1 MLYNY
6 YGDKMYNKKIEEVF
20 EEFNTS
26 DKGLTETEVSKRLK
40 KYGENK
46 LTEKKSRS
54 PFKILLDQF
63 TDLMIVI
70 LIFVDVF
77 MLFYA
82 FLFSHDYVDS
92 IVITVVIFIN
102 AIMGFLQENQAEVTL
117 KNLMKYT
124 KTVIQIRRRNEIK
137 EKDAELIDAELL
149 VPGDIMIL
157 NAGDIVPA
165 DARIIDCT
173 NLSVD
178 ESALTG
184 ESLPVVKN
192 DLVIKGNVEI
202 QGRKNM
208 VFSGTNIVTGT
219 ARVVVT
225 NTGMNTE
232 LGKIAKSLNTPYR
245 VSTPL
250 ENKITELSKKITF
263 LIFIILIFTF
273 IISTIRGIKIL
284 DTVML
289 CVSLAV
295 AAIPEGLPAVI
306 TICLSNGTNA
316 MLKKKTIVRQMS
328 AIETIG
334 SLNVICSDKT
344 GTITQ
349 NKMTIEE
356 LNIYNEKML
365 FKVFGLCNDSIIDGE
380 KYIGDP
386 TETCLFEYLD
396 KKNISP
402 RKMRR
407 EDIRVDCIPFDSDR
421 KLMTTLNKIDNTL
434 YLLMKGSNDAVI
446 DKCKYIYKNGKVVE
460 LTAKEK
466 EKLFIEIKNM
476 QDRALRVMTYAY
488 KEVDTLP
495 KKLIDE
501 ESNLVLAGIA
511 GIIDPP
517 RIDVKDA
524 IKKCKKAHIRPIM
537 ITGDSLNT
545 AAAIAK
551 DAGIIKNIDEAILGS
566 ELDKYNDEDLVEIV
580 NKYSVYA
587 RVSPNHKERIVH
599 ALQSEGKVVA
609 MTGDGVNDAPA
620 IKDADVGIG
629 MGITGTDVTKN
640 VADIILLDDSFS
652 TIVSAVEEGR
662 RIYSNITKNIVYSLS
677 SNIAEII
684 IVLTG
689 VILNKTLLLPIHIL
703 FIDLV
708 TDSIP
713 SIALSFE
720 PKEKNIMNKK
730 PKSKNASIFTPLLLA
745 NIISSSIIEVTFVFI
760 TYLWVIKLAPQAV
773 SSTILLALVMQ
784 EIIYAMSVRN
794 LKDTVI
800 KQGIFS
806 NKAMNIGL
814 AILIGIELLFF
825 ATPLRSLIGISVIP
839 ISTAIIVIMIN
850 IFSFFVYEVVKQII
864 VKRFK
869 DEN

>member
-1 MLYNY
+1 
-6 YGDKMYNKKIEEVF
+6 MYNKKIEDVF
-20 EEFNTS
+20 EELKTNEH
-26 DKGLTETEVSKRLK
+26 GLTEKEVENRLK
-40 KYGENK
+40 KYGQNK

-63 TDLMIVI
+63 TDLMILI
-70 LIFVDVF
+70 LIFVDIF
-77 MLFYA
+77 MIIYGI
-82 FLFSHDYVDS
+82 LFSHEFVDP

-102 AIMGFLQENQAEVTL
+102 AIMGFIQENQAEVTL

-124 KTVIQIRRRNEIK
+124 KTVVQIIRRNDVS

-149 VPGDIMIL
+149 VPGDIIIL

-165 DARIIDCT
+165 DARIIECT
-173 NLSVD
+173 KLSVD

-184 ESLPVVKN
+184 ESLPVVKDN
-192 DLVIKGNVEI
+192 LVLKDDLEI
-202 QGRKNM
+202 QKRKNM
-208 VFSGTNIVTGT
+208 LFSGTNIVTGT
-219 ARVVVT
+219 AKAVVT
-225 NTGMNTE
+225 NTGMDTE

-250 ENKITELSKKITF
+250 ENKIKELSKKITF

-273 IISTIRGIKIL
+273 IISTIRGIKVL
-284 DTVML
+284 DTIML

-316 MLKKKTIVRQMS
+316 MLKKKTIVRQMN

-349 NKMTIEE
+349 NKMAIEE
-356 LNIYNEKML
+356 LKIYDKEMI
-365 FKVFGLCNDSIIDGE
+365 FKVFGLCNDTLIEDG
-380 KYIGDP
+380 KYMGDP

-396 KKNISP
+396 KENISP
-402 RKMRR
+402 YKMRKENER
-407 EDIRVDCIPFDSDR
+407 IDCIPFDSDR
-421 KLMTTLNKIDNTL
+421 KLMTTINSINGIK
-434 YLLMKGSNDAVI
+434 YLLMKGSNDAVLS
-446 DKCKYIYKNGKVVE
+446 KCKYIYKNGKKIE
-460 LTAKEK
+460 LTDKDK
-466 EKLFIEIKNM
+466 EKLLKEINDM
-476 QDRALRVMTYAY
+476 QDRALRVMSYAY
-488 KEVDTLP
+488 KKLDKLP
-495 KKLIDE
+495 ENIEKE
-501 ESNLVLAGIA
+501 ENNLVLAGIA

-517 RIDVKDA
+517 RTDVKKA
-524 IKKCKKAHIRPIM
+524 IDKCKKAHIRPIM

-551 DAGIIKNIDEAILGS
+551 EVGIIKNKDEAILGK
-566 ELDKYNDEDLVEIV
+566 ELDNYDDKELIEIV
-580 NKYSVYA
+580 NRYSVYA

-689 VILNKTLLLPIHIL
+689 IIFNKTLLLPIHIL

-720 PKEKNIMNKK
+720 PKENNIMNKK
-730 PKSKNASIFTPLLLA
+730 PKPKDSTLFSPLILT
-745 NIISSSIIEVTFVFI
+745 NIISSSIIEVLFVFI
-760 TYLWVIKLAPQAV
+760 TYLWTMKIDSSVIPSA
-773 SSTILLALVMQ
+773 ILLALVMQ
-784 EIIYAMSVRN
+784 EIIYAISVRN
-794 LKDTVI
+794 LKDTVV

-806 NKAMNIGL
+806 NKSMNIGL
-814 AILIGIELLFF
+814 LILIGIELLFF
-825 ATPLRSLIGISVIP
+825 ATPLRNLIGVSVLP
-839 ISTAIIVIMIN
+839 INLAIIIILIN
-850 IFSFFVYEVVKQII
+850 ILSFFVYEVVKQII
-864 VKRFK
+864 VKKFK
-869 DEN
+869 D

>member
-1 MLYNY
+1 
-6 YGDKMYNKKIEEVF
+6 MYNKKIEDVF
-20 EEFNTS
+20 EELKTNEH
-26 DKGLTETEVSKRLK
+26 GLTEKEVEKRLK

-54 PFKILLDQF
+54 PFKIFLDQF

-82 FLFSHDYVDS
+82 FLVSHDYVDS

-124 KTVIQIRRRNEIK
+124 KTVIQILRKNDVK

-165 DARIIDCT
+165 DARIIDC
-173 NLSVD
+173 NNFSVD

-192 DLVIKGNVEI
+192 DLVIKGETEI

-208 VFSGTNIVTGT
+208 VFSGTNVVTGS
-219 ARVVVT
+219 ARAVVT
-225 NTGMNTE
+225 STGMDTE
-232 LGKIAKSLNTPYR
+232 LGRIAKSLNTPYR

-250 ENKITELSKKITF
+250 ENKITELSKKITL

-273 IISTIRGIKIL
+273 IFSTIKGIKII

-316 MLKKKTIVRQMS
+316 MLKRKTIVRQMS

-334 SLNVICSDKT
+334 SLNVVCSDKT

-349 NKMTIEE
+349 NKMTVQK
-356 LNIYNEKML
+356 LNVYNEKML
-365 FKVFGLCNDSIIDGE
+365 FKVFGLCNDAIIEEG
-380 KYIGDP
+380 KFIGDP

-396 KKNISP
+396 KQNISP
-402 RKMRR
+402 YRMRK
-407 EDIRVDCIPFDSDR
+407 EDIRVGCIPFDSDR
-421 KLMTTLNKIDNTL
+421 KLMTTLNKIDNKL

-446 DKCKYIYKNGKVVE
+446 SKCKYIYKNGKKVE

-466 EKLFIEIKNM
+466 EKLFNEIKNM
-476 QDRALRVMTYAY
+476 QDEALRVMSYAY
-488 KEVDTLP
+488 KEVSSLP
-495 KKLIDE
+495 KKLESE
-501 ESNLVLAGIA
+501 EKDLVLAGIA

-517 RIDVKDA
+517 RTDVKEA
-524 IKKCKKAHIRPIM
+524 INKCKRAHIRPIM

-551 DAGIIKNIDEAILGS
+551 EVGIIKGIDEAILGS
-566 ELDKYNDEDLVEIV
+566 ELDKYNDEEIIEVV

-599 ALQSEGKVVA
+599 ALQNQGKVVA

-684 IVLTG
+684 IVLAG
-689 VILNKTLLLPIHIL
+689 LLFNKTLLLPIHIL

-730 PKSKNASIFTPLLLA
+730 PKSKDSTIFTPLILA
-745 NIISSSIIEVTFVFI
+745 NIITSALIEVLFVFI
-760 TYLWVIKLAPQAV
+760 TYLWTMKLDAKVIPSA
-773 SSTILLALVMQ
+773 ILLSLVMQ
-784 EIIYAMSVRN
+784 EIIYAISVRN
-794 LKDTVI
+794 LKDTVV

-806 NKAMNIGL
+806 NRAMNIGL

-825 ATPLRSLIGISVIP
+825 ATPLRNLIGISVLP
-839 ISTAIIVIMIN
+839 ISAVITVILIN
-850 IFSFFVYEVVKQII
+850 LFAFFVYEVIKQ
-864 VKRFK
+864 VMVMKFK
-869 DEN
+869 D

>member
-1 MLYNY
+1 
-6 YGDKMYNKKIEEVF
+6 MYNKKIEEVY
-20 EEFNTS
+20 EELKTS
-26 DKGLTETEVSKRLK
+26 EKGLTEKEVEKRLE
-40 KYGENK
+40 KYGQNK

-54 PFKILLDQF
+54 PFRILLDQF

-70 LIFVDVF
+70 LIFVDIF

-82 FLFSHDYVDS
+82 LFFSHDYVDS

-124 KTVIQIRRRNEIK
+124 KTVIQIKRRDDIK
-137 EKDAELIDAELL
+137 DKDAELIDAEEL

-165 DARIIDCT
+165 DARIIECT

-184 ESLPVVKN
+184 ESLPVLKN
-192 DLVIKGNVEI
+192 NFVIKGEVEI

-208 VFSGTNIVTGT
+208 VFSGTNVVTGT
-219 ARVVVT
+219 AKTIVT
-225 NTGMNTE
+225 NTGMDTE
-232 LGKIAKSLNTPYR
+232 LGRIAKSLNTPYR
-245 VSTPL
+245 VATPL
-250 ENKITELSKKITF
+250 ENKITELSKKITL

-284 DTVML
+284 DTIML

-316 MLKKKTIVRQMS
+316 MLKKNTIVRQMS

-349 NKMTIEE
+349 NKMTVEE
-356 LNIYNEKML
+356 LKVYNERML
-365 FKVFGLCNDSIIDGE
+365 FKIFGLCNDSLIEEG

-396 KKNISP
+396 KQNISP
-402 RKMRR
+402 YKMRK
-407 EDIRVDCIPFDSDR
+407 EDVRVDCIPFDSDR
-421 KLMTTLNKIDNTL
+421 KLMTTLNKIDNKL

-446 DKCKYIYKNGKVVE
+446 SKCKYIYKNGKKVE
-460 LTAKEK
+460 LTEREK
-466 EKLFIEIKNM
+466 DKLLDEIKEM
-476 QDRALRVMTYAY
+476 QDKALRVMSYAY
-488 KEVDTLP
+488 KELDTLP
-495 KKLIDE
+495 KKIMVEENNLI
-501 ESNLVLAGIA
+501 LAGIV

-517 RIDVKDA
+517 RVDVKDA
-524 IKKCKKAHIRPIM
+524 IKKCKRAHIRPIM

-551 DAGIIKNIDEAILGS
+551 EVGIIKTLDEAILGS
-566 ELDKYNDEDLVEIV
+566 ELDKYNDEEIIEIV
-580 NKYSVYA
+580 NRYSVYA

-599 ALQSEGKVVA
+599 ALQSDGKVVA

-689 VILNKTLLLPIHIL
+689 IIFNKTLLLPIHIL

-720 PKEKNIMNKK
+720 PKEENVMGKNPK
-730 PKSKNASIFTPLLLA
+730 PKDSTIFTPLILA
-745 NIISSSIIEVTFVFI
+745 NIITSAFIEVLFVFI
-760 TYLWVIKLAPQAV
+760 TYLWTSKLDAGVI
-773 SSTILLALVMQ
+773 SSAILLSLVMQ
-784 EIIYAMSVRN
+784 EIIYAISVRN
-794 LKDTVI
+794 LKDTVV

-806 NKAMNIGL
+806 NKSMNIGL
-814 AILIGIELLFF
+814 AILIGIEFIFF
-825 ATPLRSLIGISVIP
+825 ATPLRSLIGVSILPVSMAIVVIL
-839 ISTAIIVIMIN
+839 IN
-850 IFSFFVYEVVKQII
+850 LFAFFVYEIAKQII
-864 VKRFK
+864 VKKFK
-869 DEN
+869 D

>member
-1 MLYNY
+1 MMYNY
-6 YGDKMYNKKIEEVF
+6 YGDDMYNKKIEDVF
-20 EEFNTS
+20 EELKTNEH
-26 DKGLTETEVSKRLK
+26 GLTEKEVENRLK

-54 PFKILLDQF
+54 PFKIFLDQF
-63 TDLMIVI
+63 TDLMIII

-124 KTVIQIRRRNEIK
+124 KTAIQILRRDEIK

-165 DARIIDCT
+165 DARIIECT

-192 DLVIKGNVEI
+192 DLVIKEEVEI

-208 VFSGTNIVTGT
+208 VFSGTNVVTGS
-219 ARVVVT
+219 AKVVVT
-225 NTGMNTE
+225 NTGMDTE
-232 LGKIAKSLNTPYR
+232 LGRIAKSLNTPYR
-245 VSTPL
+245 VATPL
-250 ENKITELSKKITF
+250 ENKITELSKKITL

-273 IISTIRGIKIL
+273 IFSTIKGIKVI

-334 SLNVICSDKT
+334 SLNVVCSDKT

-349 NKMTIEE
+349 NKMTVQE
-356 LNIYNEKML
+356 LNVYNEKML
-365 FKVFGLCNDSIIDGE
+365 FKVFGLCNDALIEEG
-380 KYIGDP
+380 KFIGDP

-396 KKNISP
+396 KQNISP
-402 RKMRR
+402 YRMRK

-421 KLMTTLNKIDNTL
+421 KLMTTLNKIDNKL

-446 DKCKYIYKNGKVVE
+446 GKCKYIYKNGKIVE
-460 LTAKEK
+460 LTEKEK
-466 EKLFIEIKNM
+466 EKLFNEIKNM
-476 QDRALRVMTYAY
+476 QDNALRVMSYAY
-488 KEVDTLP
+488 KEVESLP
-495 KKLIDE
+495 KKLEDE
-501 ESNLVLAGIA
+501 EKDLILAGIA

-517 RIDVKDA
+517 RTDVKEA
-524 IKKCKKAHIRPIM
+524 INKCKKAHIRPIM

-551 DAGIIKNIDEAILGS
+551 EVGIIKGIDEAILGS
-566 ELDKYNDEDLVEIV
+566 ELDKYNDEEIIEVV

-599 ALQSEGKVVA
+599 ALQSQGKVVA

-684 IVLTG
+684 IVLAG
-689 VILNKTLLLPIHIL
+689 LLFDVTLLLPIHIL

-720 PKEKNIMNKK
+720 PKGKNTMNKK
-730 PKSKNASIFTPLLLA
+730 PKAKNSTIFTPLILA
-745 NIISSSIIEVTFVFI
+745 NIVTSALIEVLFVFI
-760 TYLWVIKLAPQAV
+760 TYLWTMKLDATVI
-773 SSTILLALVMQ
+773 SSAILLSLVMQ
-784 EIIYAMSVRN
+784 EIIYAISVRN
-794 LKDTVI
+794 LKDTVV

-814 AILIGIELLFF
+814 LILIGIELLFF
-825 ATPLRSLIGISVIP
+825 ATPLRSLIGVSVLP
-839 ISTAIIVIMIN
+839 LNVVLIVLLIN
-850 IFSFFVYEVVKQII
+850 LFAFFVYEVVKQVI
-864 VKRFK
+864 VIKFK
-869 DEN
+869 D

>member
-1 MLYNY
+1 
-6 YGDKMYNKKIEEVF
+6 MYNKKIEEVF
-20 EEFNTS
+20 EELKTG
-26 DKGLTETEVSKRLK
+26 DKGLTEREVEHRLE
-40 KYGENK
+40 KYGQNK

-54 PFKILLDQF
+54 PFRILLDQF

-70 LIFVDVF
+70 LIFVDIF
-77 MLFYA
+77 MLIYA
-82 FLFSHDYVDS
+82 FFFSHDYVDS

-124 KTVIQIRRRNEIK
+124 KTVIQILRRNEIK
-137 EKDAELIDAELL
+137 EKDAELIDAEEL

-165 DARIIDCT
+165 DARIIECT
-173 NLSVD
+173 NFSVD

-192 DLVIKGNVEI
+192 DLVIKGEVEI

-208 VFSGTNIVTGT
+208 VFSGTNVVTGT
-219 ARVVVT
+219 AKAVVT
-225 NTGMNTE
+225 NTGMDTE
-232 LGKIAKSLNTPYR
+232 LGRIAKSLNTPYR
-245 VSTPL
+245 VATPL
-250 ENKITELSKKITF
+250 ENKITELSKKITL

-284 DTVML
+284 DTIML

-316 MLKKKTIVRQMS
+316 MLKKNTIVRQMS

-349 NKMTIEE
+349 NKMTVEE
-356 LNIYNEKML
+356 LKIYNEKML
-365 FKVFGLCNDSIIDGE
+365 FKIFGLCNDSLIEEG

-396 KKNISP
+396 KQNISP
-402 RKMRR
+402 YKMRK

-421 KLMTTLNKIDNTL
+421 KLMTTLNKIDNNL

-446 DKCKYIYKNGKVVE
+446 GKCKYIYKNGKKVE
-460 LTAKEK
+460 LTEKEK
-466 EKLFIEIKNM
+466 EKLFEEIKEM
-476 QDRALRVMTYAY
+476 QDKALRVMSYAY
-488 KEVDTLP
+488 KEVDSLP
-495 KKLIDE
+495 KKLMDE
-501 ESNLVLAGIA
+501 ENNLVLAGIV

-517 RIDVKDA
+517 RVDVAEA
-524 IKKCKKAHIRPIM
+524 IRKCKRAHIRPIM

-551 DAGIIKNIDEAILGS
+551 EVGIIESLDEAILGS
-566 ELDKYNDEDLVEIV
+566 ELDKYDDKEIVDIV

-677 SNIAEII
+677 SNIAEIV

-689 VILNKTLLLPIHIL
+689 IILNKTLLLPIHIL

-720 PKEKNIMNKK
+720 PREKNAMSKK
-730 PKSKNASIFTPLLLA
+730 PKPKDASIFSPLILA
-745 NIISSSIIEVTFVFI
+745 NIISSAAIEVLFVFI
-760 TYLWVIKLAPQAV
+760 TYLWTMRLDAGVI
-773 SSTILLALVMQ
+773 SSAILLSLVMQ
-784 EIIYAMSVRN
+784 EIIYAISVRN
-794 LKDTVI
+794 LKDTVV

-814 AILIGIELLFF
+814 AILIGIELIFF
-825 ATPLRSLIGISVIP
+825 ATPLRSLIGVSILP
-839 ISTAIIVIMIN
+839 ISTVIIVILIN
-850 IFSFFVYEVVKQII
+850 LFAFFVYEVVKQII
-864 VKRFK
+864 VKKFK
-869 DEN
+869 D